1 MYKMTFTVRVKV
13 YHNANVNV
21 FRGPLEGDDFHR
33 LLAKGTPEDWRHLM
47 SDHFSYPGGIRSSA

>member
-1 MYKMTFTVRVKV
+1 MYKMLFTVRVKV

-21 FRGPLEGDDFHR
+21 FWRTLKGDDFHR
-33 LLAKGTPEDWRHLM
+33 LLAEGAAEDWRYLV